1 MAGEGIKLTAKVTN
15 KSKTNKG
22 LQFEGQE
29 GWFSVPEK
37 LVTFAEKINKGD
49 TVEVTYIKKGVF
61 KNVVYLSATTT
72 QVKTEEPKET
82 PKTTTGFNCT
92 VCGAEL
98 KDGKYKKCFNCNK
111 KAKESPVEEKKEP
124 VTTTG
129 TKVFDEPVKEEKQK
143 WTPGNYNNPEK
154 TAQIQR
160 GNALNAAAAVVS
172 NSNIQ
177 LEDKSPEAL
186 AEVTK
191 LIADLF
197 LDWLRAE

>member
-37 LVTFAEKINKGD
+37 LIPFSAKINKGD
-49 TVEVTYIKKGVF
+49 TIEVTYIKKGVF
-61 KNVVYLSATTT
+61 KNVVYLGAATGAVTP
-72 QVKTEEPKET
+72 VEPKEA
-82 PKTTTGFNCT
+82 PKTSTTGFACT

-111 KAKESPVEEKKEP
+111 KAKEAPVAEKKEEP
-124 VTTTG
+124 TTTTG
-129 TKVFDEPVKEEKQK
+129 TQVFDEPIKEKKE
-143 WTPGNYNNPEK
+143 WVPGNYNNPEK

-160 GNALNAAAAVVS
+160 GNALNAAASAVS
-172 NSNIQ
+172 GNLSGDN
-177 LEDKSPEAL
+177 PEAVQEAVL
-186 AEVTK
+186 M
-191 LIADLF
+191 IANTF